1 MDRRRLL
8 ISIKGDKFN
17 PEDAIF
23 SGTCTAKTV
32 NIYYGAYSGAD
43 KVHYVDNKDGTYTYY
58 VISPDKKKQ
67 WLDRFVWYN
76 SNGVKSLKVASDAE
90 ISTLNNNRFN
100 SAVSLESISFS
111 GKVIVTKSLSESF
124 YNLPKLKALDLSNWY
139 LGECTSM
146 YALLAQNIGGDDTPE
161 NTTAL
166 TDVSL
171 PESLTS
177 VATEA
182 HKMFAWNRG
191 LERING
197 MSYWKFTQCA
207 NFSEMFRECWSL
219 ARVTFN
225 FNNWVTDKTTDIHS
239 MFLQCFNLDLKTLG
253 YLTNW
258 NVSNV
263 TDFSYCVARTK
274 TTDLNLSGWDMRSA
288 VNIDGMF
295 MQNEGAAADRSLNTL
310 NLSGVKLDPS
320 KITNHADVFK
330 YCNHL
335 QQINLTDCDNSTGM
349 IEFIE
354 DQLLTDIPDEAKAES
369 VHLLLDDGTNTYD
382 EAHNQGWAP
391 VNRLIGV
398 VVPTILDAPEG
409 FNARVSN
416 TGVCLASKIG
426 EDYNITADDVAAI
439 KTAESATSVTFDA
452 RCIFPD
458 EAQTAANTFFNKCFD
473 GMLALRD
480 VYMLGVDDAVV
491 LAAKTSN
498 FGGTDTSILGN
509 LKVHTDKGIFV
520 YRNSLWVLFDDG
532 DEPIAFVDAEV
543 KRICVENWG
552 SDGEITKNQAK
563 AVTSLGTV
571 FKGNTKIT
579 SFDELKYF
587 TGVAS
592 LADNAFNECSNLTVL
607 NLNNITRTIGARA
620 LGSTG
625 LAGTIQIKA
634 TVIGGGLLY
643 KGLNAVRVNI
653 LNATD
658 FGRGS
663 TNGYNFNGMPSLEI
677 VDFNENFGSVYCS
690 FLNSFMT
697 VPKLTTLIFRG
708 DAPTNINTN
717 GNYGIVRS
725 DSIVTYVPDEYLSN
739 WQTKFPKMTFKPF
752 SEAPDGL
759 L

>member
-100 SAVSLESISFS
+100 SAVSLESVDFS
-111 GKVIVTKSLSESF
+111 GKTIATKSLRESF
-124 YNLPKLKALDLSNWY
+124 YNLPKLKSLDISNWDLS
-139 LGECTSM
+139 ECTSM
-146 YALLAQNIGGDDTPE
+146 CALLAQNIGGEDTE
-161 NTTAL
+161 ANKTAL
-166 TDVSL
+166 LKVRMPGSL
-171 PESLTS
+171 ES

-182 HKMFAWNRG
+182 HKMFAWNRR
-191 LERING
+191 LKTIVG
-197 MSYWKFTQCA
+197 MGDWKFFQCT
-207 NFSEMFRECWSL
+207 NFSEMFCECRELSE
-219 ARVTFN
+219 VTFN
-225 FNNWVTDKTTDIHS
+225 ISYWVTDKTTDIHS
-239 MFLQCFNLDLKTLG
+239 MFSQCFKLDLSHLG
-253 YLTNW
+253 FLNLW

-263 TDFSYCVARTK
+263 TDFSYCFARTN
-274 TTDLNLSGWDMRSA
+274 TQTFYLSGWDMRSA
-288 VNIDGMF
+288 VNITGMF
-295 MQNEGAAADRSLNTL
+295 VQEPSINCPLTTI
-310 NLSGVKLDPS
+310 NLSGSKLDVT
-320 KITNHADVFK
+320 KITNHENLFK
-330 YCNHL
+330 DCVNL
-335 QQINLTDCDNSTGM
+335 QQITLTDCDNSTGM

-354 DQLLTDIPDEAKAES
+354 EQLLVDIPDVVKAGN
-369 VHLLLDDGTNTYD
+369 VHLLLDDGSNVYD
-382 EAHNQGWAP
+382 EKHNQGWVP
-391 VNRLIGV
+391 ENRLIGL
-398 VVPTILDAPEG
+398 VVPTTVDVPEG
-409 FNARVSN
+409 YNSRMSD
-416 TGVCLASKIG
+416 TGVYLASKIG
-426 EDYNITADDVAAI
+426 GGYDITAADVAAI

-498 FGGTDTSILGN
+498 FGGTDTSILGSI
-509 LKVHTDKGIFV
+509 KVHTDNGIFV
-520 YRNSLWVLFDDG
+520 FRNNLWVLFDDG
-532 DEPIAFVDAEV
+532 DEPIVFADDEV

-563 AVTSLGTV
+563 AVTTLGTV

-587 TGVAS
+587 TGVTS
-592 LADNAFNECSNLTVL
+592 LADEAFNACSNLAVL
-607 NLNNITRTIGARA
+607 NLSNITNTIGAKA
-620 LGSTG
+620 LRSTG

-634 TVIGGGLLY
+634 TVIYGLFLSNNP
-643 KGLNAVRVNI
+643 NAARANI

-663 TNGYNFNGMPSLEI
+663 TNGYSFVNMSSLEI
-677 VDFNENFGSVYCS
+677 VDFGESFGTVYCS
-690 FLNSFMT
+690 LLNSFT
-697 VPKLTTLIFRG
+697 NVPKLVALIFRG
-708 DAPTNINTN
+708 SVPTDIKTN
-717 GNYGIVRS
+717 GRYGIVNS
-725 DSIVTYVPDEYLSN
+725 NAIVTYVPDEYLTN
-739 WQTKFPKMTFKPF
+739 WQTKFPNMTFKPF
-752 SEAPDGL
+752 SEAPEGL